1 MKLEVNRNAEIYI
14 MLEEYMFKFEPH
26 EIENRWTVY
35 KRPKDL
41 YDFIRDRLDLIEKE
55 KRRYEDEMLE
65 EQQKFRKTFEGT
77 EKVIRSFHT
86 NNSVTSHQSI
96 YSMCT

>member
-41 YDFIRDRLDLIEKE
+41 NDFIRDRLDLIEKE

-65 EQQKFRKTFEGT
+65 EHSSQCYYKYVVCAHNRW
-77 EKVIRSFHT
+77 
-86 NNSVTSHQSI
+86 
-96 YSMCT
+96 